1 MRINLVV
8 AVARNGVIGREGG
21 LPWDLPADLKRFRAI
36 TLGHPII
43 MGRVTHASIGR
54 PLPGRRNIVVTTHPQ
69 AIHQACEVAGSLEEA
84 LSLAGAAE
92 EVMIIGGRA
101 LYAAALPLAS
111 RLFLTEVDADVSGD
125 VRFPE
130 YPRSE
135 WLEISRETHLPD
147 PENPLPFSFVILER
161 RAPAR

>member
-54 PLPGRRNIVVTTHPQ
+54 PLPGRRNIVVTTHPGQ
-69 AIHQACEVAGSLEEA
+69 IHPQCETAA
-84 LSLAGAAE
+84 SLADALAMVGAVD

-101 LYAAALPLAS
+101 LYAAALPLAT
-111 RLFLTEVDADVSGD
+111 RLFLTEVDAEVVGD
-125 VRFPE
+125 VKFPAFT
-130 YPRSE
+130 RSE
-135 WLEISRETHLPD
+135 WREVLREDHARD
-147 PENPLPFSFVILER
+147 AANSLPFSFVVLER
-161 RAPAR
+161 RTPGP

>member
-1 MRINLVV
+1 MRVNLVV

-54 PLPGRRNIVVTTHPQ
+54 PLPGRRNIVVTTHPGQ
-69 AIHQACEVAGSLEEA
+69 IHPECETASSLADA
-84 LSLAGAAE
+84 LVMAGAAE

-101 LYAAALPLAS
+101 LYAAALPLAT
-111 RLFLTEVDADVSGD
+111 RLFLTEVDAEVAGD
-125 VRFPE
+125 VKFPE
-130 YPRSE
+130 FTRSQWQE
-135 WLEISRETHLPD
+135 VSREEHASD
-147 PENPLPFSFVILER
+147 AANSLPFSFVILER
-161 RAPAR
+161 RASGA

>member
-21 LPWDLPADLKRFRAI
+21 LPWELPADLKRFRAI

-69 AIHQACEVAGSLEEA
+69 DIHPACEVAASLEEA
-84 LSLAGAAE
+84 LIMAGGSA

-130 YPRSE
+130 YARSE

-147 PENPLPFSFVILER
+147 PQNTLPFSFVILER
-161 RAPAR
+161 RAPVR

>member
-1 MRINLVV
+1 MRVNLVV

-21 LPWDLPADLKRFRAI
+21 LPWDLPADLKHFRAI

-69 AIHQACEVAGSLEEA
+69 AIHQACEVAESLEEA
-84 LSLAGAAE
+84 LSMAGAAE

-147 PENPLPFSFVILER
+147 HENPLPFSFVILER

>member
-1 MRINLVV
+1 MRVNLVV
-8 AVARNGVIGREGG
+8 AAARNGVIGRGGG

-54 PLPGRRNIVVTTHPQ
+54 PLPGRRNIVVTTHPGQ
-69 AIHQACEVAGSLEEA
+69 VHPECETAA
-84 LSLAGAAE
+84 SLADALAMVGAVD

-111 RLFLTEVDADVSGD
+111 RLFLTEVEAEIAGD
-125 VRFPE
+125 VKFPE
-130 YPRSE
+130 FARSE
-135 WLEISRETHLPD
+135 WQEVWREAHASD
-147 PENPLPFSFVILER
+147 AANSLPFSFVVLER
-161 RAPAR
+161 RAPGS